1 MQVSGLPSAFGEGG
15 SDIKQI
21 KESKEGG
28 DTQKRISRARKKKTN
43 SLPVEKERV
52 IRNDILNG
60 EKKRDKDGT
69 VRQLHGQ
76 SSSMQRRLSS
86 SLKYSI

>member
-1 MQVSGLPSAFGEGG
+1 MQVSGLPSALGEGG
-15 SDIKQI
+15 GDIKQI

-28 DTQKRISRARKKKTN
+28 DTQKRISRPRKKKTN

-60 EKKRDKDGT
+60 EKNVTKMARSGSFMDRAAACSG
-69 VRQLHGQ
+69 VYHHL
-76 SSSMQRRLSS
+76 
-86 SLKYSI
+86 